1 MALELGDDCD
11 SNRNLDKINLK
22 MFHVTAALL
31 VSASLGVSEAPDCVP
46 KQGYE
51 TMPADMGGWGGG
63 GSPAAQSS
71 PKNTSFAVE
80 LSFL

>member
-31 VSASLGVSEAPDCVP
+31 VNASLGVSEAPDCVP

-51 TMPADMGGWGGG
+51 TMPADMGGGGG
-63 GSPAAQSS
+63 DLQLLNHLLKIPASPL
-71 PKNTSFAVE
+71 N
-80 LSFL
+80 

>member
-51 TMPADMGGWGGG
+51 TMPADIGGG
-63 GSPAAQSS
+63 GDLQLLNHLLKIPASP
-71 PKNTSFAVE
+71 FH
-80 LSFL
+80 

>member
-63 GSPAAQSS
+63 DLQLLNHLLKIPASPL
-71 PKNTSFAVE
+71 N
-80 LSFL
+80 

>member
-51 TMPADMGGWGGG
+51 TMPADMGGGGG
-63 GSPAAQSS
+63 GGDLQLLNHLLKIPASPL
-71 PKNTSFAVE
+71 N
-80 LSFL
+80 